1 MNFFNKRLDMR
12 YNYIILTVLGILFL
26 SNKVH
31 AQEEFNFAELLPDK
45 FDKSNI
51 IQEKDYNV
59 WGTNILKGKDGK
71 YHAIYSRW
79 LKSRGHHGWVT
90 HSEIAHAV
98 SDKLTGPYT
107 FKNLVLPPRG
117 NQYWD
122 GDCTHNPHVMEYKG
136 KYYLYH
142 MGNKGSGYW
151 ATTPDNQMPSIQHDF
166 EWWVNRNN
174 QRVGVAVTDDL
185 NGTWKRFDK
194 PLIDVKEGQLMTS
207 TPTISQRPDGQ
218 FLLAYKY
225 VLKDENPKPYRL
237 LRKGNKTIQRGKRVI
252 HVTATSDSPL
262 GPFVDTGKPFIE
274 HPTASFAIDDHVE
287 WIHKGKY
294 YCIAKDS
301 RGAWTDYP
309 DGSTML
315 FEGDESGFNWKP
327 AKNFLVLKAG
337 EIKWTDGTVIKTT
350 RTADMPK
357 FYMENG
363 VPKALI
369 IAILPKGSEISYSLV
384 IPLKVNK

>member
-1 MNFFNKRLDMR
+1 MIRFTYFFL
-12 YNYIILTVLGILFL
+12 LTLLVASQSLL
-26 SNKVH
+26 
-31 AQEEFNFAELLPDK
+31 AQTSIDFKEMLPKK
-45 FDKSNI
+45 FDKANI
-51 IQEKDYNV
+51 IEEENYNV

-98 SDKLTGPYT
+98 SDNLTGPYK

-117 NQYWD
+117 NEYWD
-122 GDCTHNPHVMEYKG
+122 GECTHNPHVIENDG

-151 ATTPDNQMPSIQHDF
+151 ATTPDDRMPSIRDDE

-174 QRVGVAVTDDL
+174 QRIGLAVTDDL
-185 NGTWKRFDK
+185 NGEWTRFDK
-194 PLIDVKEGQLMTS
+194 PLIDATGNRWMTS
-207 TPTISQRPDGQ
+207 TPTVSKRTDGK
-218 FLLAYKY
+218 FLMVYKY
-225 VLKDENPKPYRL
+225 VEEHPKF
-237 LRKGNKTIQRGKRVI
+237 KNGKVV
-252 HVTATSDSPL
+252 HVTAISSSPK
-262 GPFVDTGKPFIE
+262 GPFKDTGVPFIT
-274 HPTASFAIDDHVE
+274 HPTASFAIDDHLE
-287 WIHKGKY
+287 WLHNGNY

-301 RGAWTDYP
+301 RGAWSDYP

-315 FEGDESGFNWKP
+315 FESDDMGLDWKP
-327 AKNFLVLKAG
+327 AQNFLVLKAG
-337 EIKWTDGTVIKTT
+337 EIKWTDGTSTFCD

-363 VPKALI
+363 IPKALI
-369 IAILPKGSEISYSLV
+369 IAVLPKDSEISFSLV
-384 IPLKVNK
+384 IPLKQASN